1 MFSLDVTTVHP
12 DDQLHTKVVDQPQDL
27 LKGLNG
33 LVVGQSSEE
42 HFES

>member
-1 MFSLDVTTVHP
+1 
-12 DDQLHTKVVDQPQDL
+12 VVDQPQDL